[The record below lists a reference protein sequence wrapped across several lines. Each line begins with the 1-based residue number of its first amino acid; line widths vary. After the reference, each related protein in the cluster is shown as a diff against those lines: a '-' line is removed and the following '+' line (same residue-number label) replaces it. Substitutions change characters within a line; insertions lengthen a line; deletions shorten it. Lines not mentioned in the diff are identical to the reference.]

1 MPLAIF
7 RYYET
12 NLMLLN
18 PIETWFA
25 TNFVMVERL
34 FKLKLAIEQTIV
46 DPNWT
51 TFINSMHGNHHPK
64 LLTKVRAIQANVR
77 RDEFWD
83 TCVNFVHMVE
93 TILVSLRAFDGNQP
107 CMGRNVETLYLPP
120 LLSNAKGGLL
130 ETKTY
135 KSFMLENYQ
144 SDRIVPNIG
153 RKKWHG
159 NKCDLVNH
167 VMGETI
173 IAR

>member
-1 MPLAIF
+1 
-7 RYYET
+7 
-12 NLMLLN
+12 
-18 PIETWFA
+18 
-25 TNFVMVERL
+25 MVERL
-34 FKLKLAIEQTIV
+34 FKLKPTIEQTIV

-51 TFINSMHGNHHPK
+51 TFINSLRGNHHQK
-64 LLTKVRAIQANVR
+64 LFTKVRAVQANVR

-93 TILVSLRAFDGNQP
+93 PILMSLRAFDGKQP
-107 CMGRNVETLYLPP
+107 CMGRNVETLSLPP
-120 LLSNAKGGLL
+120 FLSNAKGGLL

-135 KSFMLENYQ
+135 KSFMSKNYQ
-144 SDRIVPNIG
+144 SARIIPSIG

-173 IAR
+173 TEG